1 MVDHESWVRCFS
13 PQPGAAIRLACF
25 AHAGGSASFFFPFA
39 EALAP
44 HVEVLG
50 MQYPGRLDRYAD
62 PSLDSMLALAEEA
75 GAALAHWS
83 DRPLALFGHSMGA
96 TVGFEVARRMQHRD
110 GAPVVTLFASGRRSP
125 SLPDRLSGRVLDDRQ
140 LLAELELSASAAA
153 LLEDEDVR
161 QMMMPAIR
169 ADYRAIASYRYDP
182 EPRLSCP
189 VVSLIG
195 DRDPKVSVAEAG
207 TWDAVTDGPFDLRV
221 FPGGHFYLGDRV
233 EDVAAA
239 VLDALG
245 VRRPVAG

>member
-13 PQPGAAIRLACF
+13 PQPDATMRLACF

-50 MQYPGRLDRYAD
+50 MQYPGRLDRYTD

-75 GAALAHWS
+75 YAALAHWT
-83 DRPLALFGHSMGA
+83 DRPLALLGHSMGA
-96 TVGFEVARRMQHRD
+96 TVGFEVARRLEYRA
-110 GAPVVTLFASGRRSP
+110 GTPVVALFASGRRSP
-125 SLPDRLSGRVLDDRQ
+125 SIPDRLAGRILDDRQ

-153 LLEDEDVR
+153 LLDDEDVR

-182 EPRLSCP
+182 APRLSCP
-189 VVSLIG
+189 VVALSG
-195 DRDPKVSVAEAG
+195 DQDPKVSVGEAG
-207 TWDAVTDGPFDLRV
+207 TWDAVTDGPFELRV
-221 FPGGHFYLGDRV
+221 FPGGHFYLSDRV
-233 EDVAAA
+233 EDVAAT
-239 VLDALG
+239 VLEVLR
-245 VRRPVAG
+245 VSRPVPR